1 MTPDEIT
8 QTIIASRGADRSH
21 LLQHLVRIQQRL
33 SYIPE
38 QAITQLATRLQL
50 PESEIRGVIGF
61 YSFLHE
67 HPRGDYDILLS
78 DSITDHMLGSRKLL
92 QQLCNTLGVAA
103 GVPRVD
109 GRVTVGTTSCTGIC
123 DQGPALLVNGQVVS
137 RLSDSR
143 IEQLCRLIE
152 AGTEISQWPAEFFQ
166 VEDNIRRRDLLLSD
180 ATATAS
186 PDGSALRALLEHGGD
201 AMLDVIEAS
210 GLRGRGGAGFRTAM
224 KWRFCQQAE
233 ADHHYVVCN
242 ADEGEPGT
250 FKDRVLLNSY
260 ADSVFEGMTLCAGVI
275 SARRGYLYLRGEY
288 RYLLESLEQILQ
300 QRRENGLL
308 GQHILGKEGFDFD
321 IEIHLGAGA
330 YICGEESSLIESLE
344 GKRGIPRNR
353 PPFPVTHGY
362 LNQPTVINNVE
373 TFMAAAKIAALGADW
388 FCHAGTTESTG
399 TKLLSISGDCE
410 RPGIYEYPF
419 GVTIKQV
426 LTDCGA
432 ANTQAIQIAGA
443 AGTTLPIA
451 DAGRCIAFEDVST
464 AGSFMIFNNDRQLL
478 DMVQN
483 FAHFF
488 VHESCG
494 FCTPCRVGGSLL
506 KDLVDKL
513 VNGHA
518 THYDVAEMKQI
529 GTLMKQASHCG
540 LGSTAPNPV
549 LDLLNRFPQRVE
561 ERLAH
566 SGYEPAFDLDAALQE
581 ARDISGRDDTGA
593 HIGSDS

>member
-1 MTPDEIT
+1 
-8 QTIIASRGADRSH
+8 
-21 LLQHLVRIQQRL
+21 
-33 SYIPE
+33 
-38 QAITQLATRLQL
+38 
-50 PESEIRGVIGF
+50 
-61 YSFLHE
+61 
-67 HPRGDYDILLS
+67 
-78 DSITDHMLGSRKLL
+78 
-92 QQLCNTLGVAA
+92 
-103 GVPRVD
+103 
-109 GRVTVGTTSCTGIC
+109 
-123 DQGPALLVNGQVVS
+123 
-137 RLSDSR
+137 
-143 IEQLCRLIE
+143 
-152 AGTEISQWPAEFFQ
+152 QWPAEFFQ
-166 VEDNIRRRDLLLSD
+166 VEDNIRRRDLLLAD
-180 ATATAS
+180 ETVVAS
-186 PDGSALRALLEHGGD
+186 PAGSALRALLESSED
-201 AMLDVIEAS
+201 AILDVIERS

-224 KWRFCQQAE
+224 KWRFCKQAKG
-233 ADHHYVVCN
+233 DNHYVVCN

-275 SARRGYLYLRGEY
+275 GARHGYLYLRGEY
-288 RYLLESLEQILQ
+288 RYLLEPLEHVLQ

-308 GQHILGKEGFDFD
+308 GQGILGKHGFDFD

-362 LNQPTVINNVE
+362 LNQPTVVNNVE

-388 FCHAGTTESTG
+388 FCSAGTAESTG
-399 TKLLSISGDCE
+399 TRLLSISGDCE

-426 LTDCGA
+426 LEDCGA
-432 ANTQAIQIAGA
+432 KDTQAVQIAGA
-443 AGTTLPIA
+443 AGTTLPMV
-451 DAGRCIAFEDVST
+451 DSGRCISFEDVAT
-464 AGSFMIFNNDRQLL
+464 GGSFMVFSSERKLL

-518 THYDVAEMKQI
+518 TQYDVEEMKQL
-529 GTLMKQASHCG
+529 GALMKNTSQCG
-540 LGSTAPNPV
+540 LGTTAPNPV
-549 LDLLNRFPQRVE
+549 LDLLNRFPHLLE
-561 ERLAH
+561 DRLAH

-581 ARDISGRDDTGA
+581 ARDITGRDDAGA
-593 HIGSDS
+593 HIGGNS